1 MLRRRADSIGVD
13 IRPVPPQSLDARR
26 LLADY
31 LDDLERRLD
40 GWVRAGYVDAT
51 PDELLPPAGALL
63 VGYEEGEAVACGAV
77 RVIAPGI
84 AEVKRM
90 FVVPRLR
97 GRGLG
102 RELLDALERAAVE
115 LGCGV
120 ARLDSTEPLAEAMAL
135 YRSVG
140 YVEIGD
146 YNQNPNATTWLERR
160 LRQPPGTP
168 S

>member
-1 MLRRRADSIGVD
+1 M
-13 IRPVPPQSLDARR
+13 PPQSPDARR

-40 GWVRAGYVDAT
+40 GWARAGYVDAAS
-51 PDELLPPAGALL
+51 DELLPPAGALL
-63 VGYEEGEAVACGAV
+63 LGYEDGEAVACGAV
-77 RVIAPGI
+77 HVIAPGI

-90 FVVPRLR
+90 FVAPRVR

-102 RELLDALERAAVE
+102 RALLDALERTAIE
-115 LGCGV
+115 LGCNV
-120 ARLDSTEPLAEAMAL
+120 ARLDSTEPLAEAMAF

-146 YNQNPNATTWLERR
+146 YNRNPNATTWLERR
-160 LRQPPGTP
+160 LRQSPDEGTP

>member
-1 MLRRRADSIGVD
+1 VD
-13 IRPVPPQSLDARR
+13 IRPVPPQSPDARR

-40 GWVRAGYVDAT
+40 GWARAGYVDAK
-51 PDELLPPAGALL
+51 PNELLPPAGALL
-63 VGYEEGEAVACGAV
+63 VGYEDGQAVACGAV
-77 RVIAPGI
+77 HVIAPGI

-90 FVVPRLR
+90 FVAPRVR

-102 RELLDALERAAVE
+102 RALLAALERTAVE
-115 LGCGV
+115 LGCDI

-135 YRSVG
+135 YRSAG
-140 YVEIGD
+140 YVEICD
-146 YNQNPNATTWLERR
+146 YNRNPNATTWMERR
-160 LRQPPGTP
+160 LRQSPGMGTP